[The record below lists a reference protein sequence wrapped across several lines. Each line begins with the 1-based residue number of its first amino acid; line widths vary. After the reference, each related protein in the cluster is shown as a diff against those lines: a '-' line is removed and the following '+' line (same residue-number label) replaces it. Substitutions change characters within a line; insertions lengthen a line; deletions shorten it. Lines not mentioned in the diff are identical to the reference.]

1 MTERALICQP
11 DNGFVRRVEHR
22 LKFHRPLRDT
32 YNFSIEIK
40 IWRKWKDPSKLIFYG
55 GKKEKEKK
63 NKVNK
68 ASLIN
73 FNQYQPT

>member
-11 DNGFVRRVEHR
+11 ENGFVRRVEHR

-55 GKKEKEKK
+55 VRKKRRRKTK
-63 NKVNK
+63 
-68 ASLIN
+68 LIKLA
-73 FNQYQPT
+73 